1 MRQCR
6 LIYDKAATGQR
17 NMAVD
22 EALLEAVRSGR
33 SGPVLRLYAW
43 EPPCLSLGYG
53 QQWTDADSDRLQAAG
68 WGLVRRP
75 TGGRAI
81 LHTDELTYSITLPDD
96 HPLAQGDILDS
107 YRRISRAL
115 LAGLQSLGL
124 ETQAERRAERRLR
137 PAGPVCFEMP
147 SHYEVTTPDGRK
159 VIGSAQTRRRGGV
172 LQHGT
177 IPLYGDL
184 GRICDGLAFADEAT
198 RQRAREAVYRRA
210 ATLADALNGQVLD
223 WRTAADAIVRGFEA
237 VFELEFAPGEL
248 TAAEAAHADH
258 LAETV
263 YGSDAWLKRL

>member
-1 MRQCR
+1 
-6 LIYDKAATGQR
+6 
-17 NMAVD
+17 MAVD
-22 EALLEAVRSGR
+22 EALLEAVRCGD

-43 EPPCLSLGYG
+43 APPCLSLGYG
-53 QQWTDADSDRLQAAG
+53 QKWTEADPVRLAERG

-81 LHTDELTYSITLPDD
+81 LHTDELTYSITLPEG

-107 YRRISRAL
+107 YRRISQAL

-124 ETQAERRAERRLR
+124 ETQAERRAERRVQ
-137 PAGPVCFEMP
+137 PAGPVCFETP

-177 IPLYGDL
+177 IPLHGDL
-184 GRICDGLAFADEAT
+184 GRICDALAFDDEMT
-198 RQRAREAVYRRA
+198 RQRAREAVHRRA
-210 ATLADALNGQVLD
+210 ATLAEALGGQVLD
-223 WRTAADAIVRGFEA
+223 WQTAADAIVRGFETA
-237 VFELEFAPGEL
+237 FELEFVPGDL
-248 TAAEAAHADH
+248 TSAETEQAAR

>member
-6 LIYDKAATGQR
+6 LIYHKPASGRR

-22 EALLEAVRSGR
+22 EALLEAVRSGQ
-33 SGPVLRLYAW
+33 SGPTLRFYAW

-53 QQWTDADSDRLQAAG
+53 QKWTDADLTRLDAAG

-81 LHTDELTYSITLPDD
+81 LHTDELTYSIVLPDE

-115 LAGLQSLGL
+115 LAGLHSLGV
-124 ETQAERRAERRLR
+124 ASSADRRAERR
-137 PAGPVCFEMP
+137 PQASGPVCFEIP

-172 LQHGT
+172 LQHGA
-177 IPLYGDL
+177 IPLHGDL
-184 GRICDGLAFADEAT
+184 GRICDALAYPDEAT
-198 RQRAREAVYRRA
+198 RQRARAIVHRRA
-210 ATLADALNGQVLD
+210 ATLAEALNGHILD
-223 WRTAADAIVRGFEA
+223 WQTVAAAIVRGFES
-237 VFELEFAPGEL
+237 VFALEFLPGDL
-248 TAAEAAHADH
+248 TPTEAEHADR

-263 YGSDAWLKRL
+263 YGSDAWLRRM